1 MPGTE
6 PGRPLISL
14 PHETTKFQNTRST
27 PSSRP
32 RWGNAAEAKSII
44 LESIERYNATP
55 EAEKPHF

>member
-6 PGRPLISL
+6 PGHPLTSRL
-14 PHETTKFQNTRST
+14 HETTKFEDTHST

-32 RWGNAAEAKSII
+32 RWGNADEAKSII
-44 LESIERYNATP
+44 LASIERYNATP